1 MSLKDRHEIIPGV
14 VSNEPG
20 SSLKNST
27 SNYRR
32 GQKPEFNGST
42 CINCFFCW
50 VFCPENAIIV
60 EHEKVAGINY
70 DYCKGCG
77 ICVNECPVKRE
88 PLPLIMVDERV
99 EI

>member
-1 MSLKDRHEIIPGV
+1 MKLKNWQELAPGILI
-14 VSNEPG
+14 SEPG

-27 SNYRR
+27 SNYRQ
-32 GQKPEFNGST
+32 GQRPEFNSST

-50 VFCPENAIIV
+50 VFCPENAIII

-88 PLPLIMVDERV
+88 PSPLAMVAEGVDV
-99 EI
+99 